1 MTPTLY
7 ASVSRHGGPDMQA
20 RNAAAL
26 EAGVSLIR
34 FVSQDKFQSK
44 NELRTELKAQTRS
57 GLYTNLAPPVLDD
70 EYWKKDNGFEL
81 ADCIEHFLT
90 VADWLPEPM
99 QAFGFHNMP
108 GCPVLKN
115 GVRGRSTAEDWAVV
129 LNKCRVLAPALDS
142 PTWEPNERVL
152 KDAGQWAREYNLQL
166 QPTIYLFNDTQMNID
181 LAKLAGGMGA
191 KRAVLWNWH
200 GADKVVDRV
209 VPTEQL
215 YDRICAVKE
224 GVEG

>member
-7 ASVSRHGGPDMQA
+7 ASVSRHGGPDMQD
-20 RNAAAL
+20 RNAAAH

-34 FVSQDKFQSK
+34 FVSQDKFGDK
-44 NELRTELKAQTRS
+44 NKLRTELKAQTRS

-90 VADWLPEPM
+90 VADWMPEPM

-108 GCPVLKN
+108 GCGVLKN
-115 GVRGRSTAEDWAVV
+115 GAWIRSTAEDWAVV
-129 LNKCRVLAPALDS
+129 LNKCRVLAIALYAD
-142 PTWEPNERVL
+142 NIRANLRGLV
-152 KDAGQWAREYNLQL
+152 DAGAWANDYDLQL
-166 QPTIYLFNDTQMNID
+166 QPTLNLYNDTNMNID
-181 LAKLAGGMGA
+181 LALAAGGMGA
-191 KRAVLWNWH
+191 KRCVLWNWP
-200 GADKVVDRV
+200 GAELA
-209 VPTEQL
+209 VPTEAEL
-215 YDRICAVKE
+215 YDRIMAVKE